1 MRRASAE
8 TSVLCVIMYAEG
20 GADTLTL
27 EDDAADRAL
36 LAFLLNGKRLK
47 PRRDRHQP
55 PEQPVDPVGLDLYQL
70 LLWEQAPH
78 LSRAE
83 LARAWFDWT
92 AVLTLREARAWFA
105 AGARLHD
112 LRIVRQLHEAGVR
125 PDRAKQEVMR
135 VGRPTGRT
143 FLDMVRLGRLTP
155 DEVAAITNR
164 PRPSRGS
171 RGVDT
176 DRDGDSAPPDERL
189 SS

>member
-1 MRRASAE
+1 
-8 TSVLCVIMYAEG
+8 VLCVIMYVQG

-27 EDDAADRAL
+27 EEDAADRAL
-36 LAFLLNGKRLK
+36 LAYLLNGKRLK

-55 PEQPVDPVGLDLYQL
+55 VEQPVDPVGLDLYQL

-92 AVLTLREARAWFA
+92 AVLTLHEARAWFA

-112 LRIVRQLHEAGVR
+112 LRTVRQLDEAGVL
-125 PDRAKQEVMR
+125 PERAGREVIR
-135 VGRPTGRT
+135 VGRPIGRT
-143 FLDMVRLGRLTP
+143 FLEMARLGLMTP
-155 DEVAAITNR
+155 HEVAAITNR

-171 RGVDT
+171 RGVGT
-176 DRDGDSAPPDERL
+176 PPEDGPAGPDERL
-189 SS
+189 TS

>member
-1 MRRASAE
+1 
-8 TSVLCVIMYAEG
+8 MYAEG

-55 PEQPVDPVGLDLYQL
+55 PEQPVDPVGLDWYQL

-83 LARAWFDWT
+83 LARAWFEWT
-92 AVLTLREARAWFA
+92 AVLTLHEARAWFA

-112 LRIVRQLHEAGVR
+112 LRTVRQLHEAGVL
-125 PDRAKQEVMR
+125 PERAGREVIR
-135 VGRPTGRT
+135 AGRPTGRT
-143 FLDMVRLGRLTP
+143 FLDMVRLGKLTP
-155 DEVAAITNR
+155 EEVAAITNR

-171 RGVDT
+171 RGVEAPP
-176 DRDGDSAPPDERL
+176 DGDSVPPDNRL
-189 SS
+189 TS